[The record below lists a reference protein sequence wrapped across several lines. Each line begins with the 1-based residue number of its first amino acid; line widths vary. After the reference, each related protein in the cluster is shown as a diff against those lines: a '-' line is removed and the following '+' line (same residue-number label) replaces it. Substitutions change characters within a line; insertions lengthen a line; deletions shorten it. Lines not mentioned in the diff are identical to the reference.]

1 MTQTTSKKQHLKVVI
16 IGGGSSY
23 TPELIEGI
31 INRHQQLP
39 INEVHLVD
47 VTAGRDKLYIIEALA
62 KRMIERS
69 GLNIEVKATLNRRD
83 AIEGA
88 DFIMTQFRVG
98 GLYARANDEKI
109 PLKYG
114 VIGQETTGA
123 GGFAKALRTIPVILD
138 ICKDI
143 EELAPDAWMLNFT
156 NPAGLVTEAI
166 LKYSSVKTIGL
177 CNVPVSMQMM
187 IAEMMACK
195 PEQLSLE
202 CAGLN
207 HLLWA
212 HKVWLEGKD
221 ITSTV
226 LEKVGDGANFSM
238 KNIFE
243 EPWNP
248 DFLQS
253 LGAIPCPY
261 HRYFYQTDA
270 MLAEEKQAAES
281 EGTRAEQ
288 VMKTEAELFELY
300 KDVQLDEKPK
310 LLEERGGAYYSDASL
325 NLVDALY
332 NNLNTINVVNVRN
345 NGAIPALPNDAVIE
359 CSAVIGSWGAKPLAF
374 GSFSPAI
381 TGLITQVKAYEQLA
395 VEAAVHGDYDKGLMA
410 LTCNPLVQD
419 INKAKNILDEIL
431 KVNYDYLPQFYGKK
445 VAQDVPT

>member
-1 MTQTTSKKQHLKVVI
+1 MTGMRNKSLKIAI

-39 INEVHLVD
+39 ISEVHLVD
-47 VTAGRDKLYIIEALA
+47 VAEGRDKLFIIEALA
-62 KRMIERS
+62 KRMVARS
-69 GLNIEVKATLNRRD
+69 GLDINVVATFDRRE
-83 AIEGA
+83 AIRNA
-88 DFIMTQFRVG
+88 DFVMTQFRVG
-98 GLYARANDEKI
+98 GLFARANDEKI

-123 GGFAKALRTIPVILD
+123 GGFAKALRTIPVILA

-156 NPAGLVTEAI
+156 NPAGLVTEAVQ
-166 LKYSSVKTIGL
+166 KYSSVKTIGL

-187 IAEMMACK
+187 IADMMECK

-212 HKVWLEGKD
+212 HKVWLGGQD
-221 ITSTV
+221 ITQTV
-226 LEKVGDGANFSM
+226 LKKVGDGANFSM

-243 EPWNP
+243 EPWEP
-248 DFLQS
+248 EFLNS

-270 MLAEEKQAAES
+270 MLAEEKQAS
-281 EGTRAEQ
+281 LNEGTRAEQ
-288 VMKTEAELFELY
+288 VMKTEAQLFELY
-300 KDVQLDEKPK
+300 KDTSLDHKPK

-345 NGAIPALPNDAVIE
+345 NGAIAALPDDVVIE
-359 CSAVIGSWGAKPLAF
+359 CSAVIGNWGAKPLAF
-374 GSFSPAI
+374 GEFSPAI
-381 TGLITQVKAYEQLA
+381 TGLVTQVKAYEQLA
-395 VEAAVHGDYDKGLMA
+395 VEAAVYGDYDKGLMA

-419 INKAKNILDEIL
+419 ISKAKNILDEIL
-431 KVNYDYLPQFYGKK
+431 KVNYDYLPQFHGKK
-445 VAQDVPT
+445 VSSSQMA